1 MQASLGSL
9 CSLGIATLLAGLSV
23 KAFSHTDTGDPSKG
37 WANGTYQRGYEDRFE
52 TSVPAHE
59 SAVAL
64 WSAAQWVFFREPA
77 TGAVSGNGGWLF
89 TAEEFT
95 EPDTPRDLATE
106 LAQVADALGADGI
119 TLVPVLIPDKA
130 RMHALRLKRGRSE
143 GFETRYDAALATIR
157 EAGLIDIDLREAL
170 RFEGSF
176 MRTDTH
182 WTPEGAQ
189 RAAATIAKSLGDIT
203 LPEAQFHTI
212 AKGAAPF
219 DGDLLP
225 FVATGR
231 YRDRVGPAAEFINT
245 FETTVTSSG
254 GLFGVADIP
263 VVLIGTSYS
272 AKAEFH
278 FEGFL
283 KRALQADVLNLSR
296 VGQGPFKPMDA
307 FLEER
312 SNLSSLPSIVVW
324 EVPERYLT
332 SRRQLP

>member
-1 MQASLGSL
+1 MQASLDSL
-9 CSLGIATLLAGLSV
+9 CTLGIAALLAGLSV
-23 KAFSHTDTGDPSKG
+23 TAFSHTDAGDTSKG

-64 WSAAQWVFFREPA
+64 WSAAKWVFFRQPA

-95 EPDTPRDLATE
+95 EPDTPRDLKTE
-106 LAQVADALGADGI
+106 LARVTDTLAADGI
-119 TLVPVLIPDKA
+119 TLVPVIIPDKA
-130 RMHALRLKRGRSE
+130 RIHAHRLKRGRSE

-157 EAGLIDIDLREAL
+157 AAELIEIDLRKAL

-182 WTPEGAQ
+182 WSPEGAQ
-189 RAAATIAKSLGDIT
+189 SAAAAIAKPLENTT
-203 LPEAQFHTI
+203 LPEAQVTTI

-231 YRDRVGPAAEFINT
+231 YRDRVGPSAELINT

-254 GLFGVADIP
+254 GLFGAADTPVA
-263 VVLIGTSYS
+263 LIGTSYS

-283 KRALQADVLNLSR
+283 KQALQADVLNLSR
-296 VGQGPFKPMDA
+296 VGQGPFKPMDV

-324 EVPERYLT
+324 EIPERYLT
-332 SRRQLP
+332 SRRKLP

>member
-1 MQASLGSL
+1 MQASLDSL
-9 CSLGIATLLAGLSV
+9 CTLGIAALLAGLSV
-23 KAFSHTDTGDPSKG
+23 TAFSHTDAGDTSKG

-59 SAVAL
+59 NAVAL
-64 WSAAQWVFFREPA
+64 WSAAKWMLFQEPA
-77 TGAVSGNGGWLF
+77 TGAVSGYDGWLF

-95 EPDTPRDLATE
+95 EPAATRDLAAE
-106 LAQVADALGADGI
+106 LAQISEALAADGA
-119 TLVPVLIPDKA
+119 TLIPVIVPDKA
-130 RMHALRLKRGRSE
+130 RMHAHRLKRGRSE

-157 EAGLIDIDLREAL
+157 EAGLIEIDLREAL

-182 WTPEGAQ
+182 WSPEGAQ
-189 RAAATIAKSLGDIT
+189 RATATVAKSLGDIT
-203 LPEAQFHTI
+203 LPEAQVNTI
-212 AKGAAPF
+212 EKGAAPF

-231 YRDRVGPAAEFINT
+231 YRDRVGPAAELINT

-254 GLFGVADIP
+254 GLFGAADIP
-263 VVLIGTSYS
+263 IALIGTSYS

-283 KRALQADVLNLSR
+283 KQALQTDVLNLSR

-324 EVPERYLT
+324 EIPERYLT

>member
-1 MQASLGSL
+1 MQASLDSL
-9 CSLGIATLLAGLSV
+9 CTLGIAAFLAGLSV
-23 KAFSHTDTGDPSKG
+23 TAFSHTDAGDPSQG

-52 TSVPAHE
+52 HSVPARE

-64 WSAAQWVFFREPA
+64 WSAVKWVFFREPA
-77 TGAVSGNGGWLF
+77 TGAVAGHGGWLF

-95 EPDTPRDLATE
+95 EPDNPRDLATE
-106 LAQVADALGADGI
+106 LAQVTDALAADGI

-130 RMHALRLKRGRSE
+130 RMHAHRLKRGRSE
-143 GFETRYDAALATIR
+143 GFETRYDAALAAIR
-157 EAGLIDIDLREAL
+157 EAALIEVDLREAL

-182 WTPEGAQ
+182 WSPEGAQ
-189 RAAATIAKSLGDIT
+189 RAAATVAKSLSDIT
-203 LPEAQFHTI
+203 LPEAQVTTI
-212 AKGAAPF
+212 AKGAALF
-219 DGDLLP
+219 DSDLLP
-225 FVATGR
+225 FVATGL
-231 YRDRVGPAAEFINT
+231 YRDRVGPAAELINT

-254 GLFGVADIP
+254 GLFGAANIP
-263 VVLIGTSYS
+263 VALIGTSYS

-283 KRALQADVLNLSR
+283 KQALQADVLNLSR

-324 EVPERYLT
+324 EIPERFLT
-332 SRRQLP
+332 SRRQFP